1 MLVEL
6 KQLCDT
12 ALEKAFP
19 GVGVS
24 AVVTQATNA
33 KFGDYQCNSAMSLFS
48 VLKGRVIFRPNLSIS
63 AVSSCHKICWVQMV
77 GLVTLC
83 HAPCT
88 MRKRSRLC
96 VAFRT
101 AHVPS

>member
-48 VLKGRVIFRPNLSIS
+48 VLKGRVRVRPVLLIPSVASFRN
-63 AVSSCHKICWVQMV
+63 IC
-77 GLVTLC
+77 
-83 HAPCT
+83 
-88 MRKRSRLC
+88 
-96 VAFRT
+96 
-101 AHVPS
+101 